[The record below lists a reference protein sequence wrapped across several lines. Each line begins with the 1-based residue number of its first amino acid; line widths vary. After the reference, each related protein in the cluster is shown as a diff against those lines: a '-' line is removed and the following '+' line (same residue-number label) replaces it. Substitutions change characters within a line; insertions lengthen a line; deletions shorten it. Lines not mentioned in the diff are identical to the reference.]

1 MEQVL
6 VHAPEMASLL
16 PPQDAETDAKL
27 SLTLSDASAAVPPA
41 AGSATRAVQI
51 VSTRSDRVKVVQ
63 WMLARHDAGESAFI
77 SKAVKSFPGIFCA
90 NNKANLQKASNW
102 WHRRDQIMAYDEED
116 SPVGLSGDGAEAAI
130 IMAPSGPRKR
140 LRVKA
145 GAGRGPKRAPWVVWL
160 HEQML
165 RECLRLQRFQVAI
178 SVRVLT
184 HMAVELLTES
194 TGEFNADFCDHDGK
208 LVRDKITHR
217 WIQSFCDRY
226 GVVIERSK
234 VKSRAK
240 CPS

>member
-1 MEQVL
+1 MQQAL
-6 VHAPEMASLL
+6 ADAPEMASLL

-27 SLTLSDASAAVPPA
+27 SLGISDASAVVPPA
-41 AGSATRAVQI
+41 IVSASRAVQI

-102 WHRRDQIMAYDEED
+102 WHRRDQIMAYDEEE
-116 SPVGLSGDGAEAAI
+116 SPEVLPGDGADTI

-194 TGEFNADFCDHDGK
+194 TGEFNAGFCDRDGK
-208 LVRDKITHR
+208 LIRDKITHR

-234 VKSRAK
+234 AKSSKAK
-240 CPS
+240 SPS

>member
-1 MEQVL
+1 MEQAL
-6 VHAPEMASLL
+6 VDAPDMASLL
-16 PPQDAETDAKL
+16 PVHDAEIEPKL
-27 SLTLSDASAAVPPA
+27 SLGPSDVSAVVTSAAAPV
-41 AGSATRAVQI
+41 SRAVQI

-102 WHRRDQIMAYDEED
+102 WHRRVQILAYEEEE
-116 SPVGLSGDGAEAAI
+116 SLPGDDADAI
-130 IMAPSGPRKR
+130 LLAPSGPRKR
-140 LRVKA
+140 VRVKA

-194 TGEFNADFCDHDGK
+194 TGEFNASFCDRDGK
-208 LVRDKITHR
+208 LIRDKITHR

-226 GVVIERSK
+226 GVVLERSK
-234 VKSRAK
+234 VKSKSK
-240 CPS
+240 C